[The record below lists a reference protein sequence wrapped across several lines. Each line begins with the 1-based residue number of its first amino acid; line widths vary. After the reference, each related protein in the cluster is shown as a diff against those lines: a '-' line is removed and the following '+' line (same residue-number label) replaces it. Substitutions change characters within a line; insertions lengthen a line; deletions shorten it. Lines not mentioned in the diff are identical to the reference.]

1 MLLKNNPPRVLAAL
15 VTMAALV
22 LIPGCEQIVDSL
34 QPGVIHD
41 TGGLSDEEL
50 DNLLNPGD
58 SEGGAIF
65 DPIDI
70 ADPSGKTYTLAP
82 GTGTLKSQGRAVGT
96 GTTTYYLDFEN
107 GSDANNGTSPL
118 TPWKSFKNVNAKTF
132 LPGDHILLE
141 ADSIWNGESVTLE
154 NMDTLLDSDRV
165 GMLYPKGSGANGK
178 PIVIDLYDIDGFDSA
193 KPTVYLSAGKRP
205 VINGNGTPSTGSDPY
220 HVSGAIQLTDQHH
233 WEIYNI
239 ECTNTFDNFLTE
251 PEHWYKK
258 EVRKMLSG
266 ILINGTINTINRP
279 EYKHIVVKNCYV
291 HDVQTE
297 HTNNGASAYTS
308 TYFASTGAAHASV
321 NVLKVVGGIIVGGN
335 LKARADGTGSNVGR
349 YYGYDDVLL
358 EGNIVRRVG
367 LEGLRTKSEANN
379 STTASPFKNV
389 VIRGNYI
396 EYIAGDGIVLSD
408 VQSGG
413 LVESNIIKDSCAAPN
428 LGTANYAG
436 VWAWYARTDCLFQYN
451 ECYGTVYGYQDG
463 EAWDIDNNCQ
473 NVVYQYNY
481 SHHNSG
487 GVILFMNSGVTGSV
501 FRYNISAND
510 GGSTRYMATVT
521 DGVDSSANSYTA
533 WSGGQTLFH
542 YTPTN
547 SSANA
552 IIPLI
557 YNNTF
562 YLGDGVTCG
571 VFGHN
576 AGSAQNK
583 YVRFY
588 NNILLKAGAGTVY
601 LSYGHSGAGNPGYIF
616 NPAGFRK
623 NLLWAYDTDPN
634 TGDQGKFNNGAGL
647 SIADLCSPANDNIW
661 QNPGLKIQETANIQ
675 ALRNQR
681 DDAFP
686 ESSYTDPAALAA
698 FTGKERLRGRAALF
712 SPAALTS
719 PVVGAGMEVPVGTSS
734 LDAAWNNRD
743 FTGDFFDR
751 PVDKAAPPIGAAA
764 APY

>member
-1 MLLKNNPPRVLAAL
+1 MLLKKNKPQMFLAVFFMAAAL
-15 VTMAALV
+15 TF
-22 LIPGCEQIVDSL
+22 ITGCEKIVDSL
-34 QPGVIHD
+34 QPNVVND

-50 DNLLNPGD
+50 DSLLNPGGSGD
-58 SEGGAIF
+58 TIF
-65 DPIDI
+65 DPIEI
-70 ADPSGKTYTLAP
+70 ADPSGKTYILAP
-82 GTGTLKSQGRAVGT
+82 GTGTLKSQGRAIGT
-96 GTTTYYLDFEN
+96 GTATYYLDFEN
-107 GSDANNGTSPL
+107 GDDANNGLSPL
-118 TPWKSFKNVNAKTF
+118 NPWKSFKNVNATTF
-132 LPGDHILLE
+132 RPGDHILLE

-154 NMDTLLDSDRV
+154 NKDTLLDSGRA
-165 GMLYPKGSGANGK
+165 GILYPKGNGANGK
-178 PIVIDLYDIDGFDSA
+178 PIVIDLYDIDDFDA
-193 KPTVYLSAGKRP
+193 QKPAVYLSANKRP
-205 VINGNGTPSTGSDPY
+205 LINGNGTPSTGSDPY
-220 HVSGAIQLTDQHH
+220 HVSGAIHLMDQHH

-251 PEHWYKK
+251 PNHWYKK

-266 ILINGTINTINRP
+266 ILITGTINTINRP
-279 EYKHIVVKNCYV
+279 EYKHVVVKNCYV
-291 HDVQTE
+291 HDVQSE
-297 HTNNGASAYTS
+297 NTNNGASAYTS
-308 TYFASTGAAHASV
+308 DYFTGATHTAS
-321 NVLKVVGGIIVGGN
+321 NVLKVVGGIIIGGN
-335 LKARADGTGSNVGR
+335 LKATPDGVASQSR

-358 EGNIVRRVG
+358 EGNIVRKVG
-367 LEGLRTKSEANN
+367 LEGLRTKSEGNS

-481 SHHNSG
+481 SHHNAG
-487 GVILFMNSGVTGSV
+487 GVILFMNSGVSGSV

-510 GGSTRYMATVT
+510 GGSTRYMANVT
-521 DGVDSSANSYTA
+521 NGVDPTANSYTA

-547 SSANA
+547 TSANA
-552 IIPLI
+552 LIPLI

-562 YLGDGVTCG
+562 YMGDGVTCG

-576 AGSAQNK
+576 ATTAVNK

-588 NNILLKAGAGTVY
+588 NNILLKVGAGTVY
-601 LSYGHSGAGNPGYIF
+601 LSYGHSGSGNPGRIF
-616 NPAGFRK
+616 NPAGFKK
-623 NLLWAYDTDPN
+623 NLLWGYETDQN
-634 TGDQGKFNNGAGL
+634 TGDQSKFSNGDGAT
-647 SIADLCSPANDNIW
+647 IAELCSPTYENIW
-661 QNPGLKIQETANIQ
+661 QNPGLKIQDPANVT
-675 ALRNQR
+675 ALRTQR
-681 DDAFP
+681 DDGFP
-686 ESSYTDPAALAA
+686 ESSYTDPEALAA
-698 FTGKERLRGRAALF
+698 FTGKERLRSRAGIF
-712 SPAALTS
+712 SPAAATS
-719 PVVGAGMEVPVGTSS
+719 PVINAGMEIPIGASS
-734 LDAAWNNRD
+734 LDGAWNNRD

-751 PVDKAAPPIGAAA
+751 AVNKASPPIGAAS